1 MGRDTETHLVYIIDF
16 GISKIYRD
24 NSGRHIPFKESKP
37 FIGTTRYAS
46 IAAH

>member
-1 MGRDTETHLVYIIDF
+1 MGREENAKNVFMIDF

-24 NSGRHIPFKESKP
+24 SNGRHISFKENKP

>member
-1 MGRDTETHLVYIIDF
+1 MVYIIDF
-16 GISKIYRD
+16 GISKTYRD
-24 NSGRHIPFKESKP
+24 STGKHIAFKENKP